1 MPDLPLT
8 GSYTST
14 PGLAMAAYRVCHR
27 LGRLVVGAVALFAG
41 LTGVAGLLRTLLR
54 ERGLLHRAAREG
66 AAS

>member
-1 MPDLPLT
+1 
-8 GSYTST
+8 
-14 PGLAMAAYRVCHR
+14 MAAYRVCHR